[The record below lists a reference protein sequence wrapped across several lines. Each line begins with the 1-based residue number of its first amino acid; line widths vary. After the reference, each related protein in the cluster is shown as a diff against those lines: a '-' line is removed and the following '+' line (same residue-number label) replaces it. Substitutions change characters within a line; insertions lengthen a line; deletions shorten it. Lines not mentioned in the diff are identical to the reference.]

1 MRHVSFGS
9 MYLVVQLPRLACYGP
24 NEQNKPTLLVVDV
37 SLVLKWLCLKLSIQV
52 SHAGCKK
59 HIKNSRNMAC
69 CYTYQLKYA
78 FWLEE
83 NMSCHGSKLTNS
95 LWEAKLTNSLG
106 KQQLKILMCL
116 WSDQTLA
123 NLCVRWRQG
132 YFFFAVSFIF
142 ELEGITNT

>member
-1 MRHVSFGS
+1 

-37 SLVLKWLCLKLSIQV
+37 SLVLKRLCLKLSIQV

-78 FWLEE
+78 F
-83 NMSCHGSKLTNS
+83 
-95 LWEAKLTNSLG
+95 
-106 KQQLKILMCL
+106 
-116 WSDQTLA
+116 
-123 NLCVRWRQG
+123 
-132 YFFFAVSFIF
+132 
-142 ELEGITNT
+142 